1 MRKILIPISLIIVLL
16 FLLSLIFLKK
26 DYQVINAKSTNGT
39 INYYPS
45 DCYIKFENKNFLTT
59 NRWIYKWNILI
70 KRIVPA
76 SESILVY
83 SFNIFENHYSL
94 DEKGFRFLK
103 LLEKRDFVEYN
114 GNSYKI
120 DRRNGD
126 SLLSK
131 INDNEIII
139 FINSKN
145 LD

>member
-1 MRKILIPISLIIVLL
+1 MRKILIPISLIISLL
-16 FLLSLIFLKK
+16 FLFSLIFLKK
-26 DYQVINAKSTNGT
+26 DYQVINAKSTNGN
-39 INYYPS
+39 INYYPP

-83 SFNIFENHYSL
+83 SFNIFENHYFL

-126 SLLSK
+126 SIFSK

>member
-1 MRKILIPISLIIVLL
+1 MKKRVISIFLFILLLIPLV
-16 FLLSLIFLKK
+16 FIFLKK
-26 DYQVINAKSTNGT
+26 DYQVINAKSTNGN
-39 INYYPS
+39 INYYPP

-83 SFNIFENHYSL
+83 RFNIFENHYSL
-94 DEKGFRFLK
+94 DEKGFTFLK
-103 LLEKRDFVEYN
+103 LLEKTDSVKYN

-120 DRRNGD
+120 DFRKGD
-126 SLLSK
+126 SLFSK

>member
-1 MRKILIPISLIIVLL
+1 MKKRVISIFLFILLIISLV
-16 FLLSLIFLKK
+16 FIFLKK
-26 DYQVINAKSTNGT
+26 DYQVINAKSTNEN
-39 INYYPS
+39 INYYPP

-59 NRWIYKWNILI
+59 NRWIYQWNILI

-83 SFNIFENHYSL
+83 RFNIFENHYFL

-126 SLLSK
+126 SIFSK

>member
-1 MRKILIPISLIIVLL
+1 MRNILISISLIVLII
-16 FLLSLIFLKK
+16 LLAFIFFKK
-26 DYQVINAKSTNGT
+26 DYQVINAKFNSGN
-39 INYYPS
+39 NNFYPP

-83 SFNIFENHYSL
+83 RFNIFENHYSL
-94 DEKGFRFLK
+94 DEKGFTFLK
-103 LLEKRDFVEYN
+103 LLEIKDSVEYN
-114 GNSYKI
+114 GNAYKI
-120 DRRNGD
+120 DFRKGD
-126 SLLSK
+126 SLFSK

>member
-1 MRKILIPISLIIVLL
+1 MKKRVISIFLFILLIISLV
-16 FLLSLIFLKK
+16 FIFLKK
-26 DYQVINAKSTNGT
+26 DYQVINAKSTNGN
-39 INYYPS
+39 INYYPP

-59 NRWIYKWNILI
+59 NRWIYQWNILI

-83 SFNIFENHYSL
+83 RFNIFENHYFL

-126 SLLSK
+126 SIFSK

-139 FINSKN
+139 FRNSKN